1 VAVDFKLR
9 RLLRL
14 VDLVLANP
22 DSALNDDL
30 TYQIVE
36 KSSVDL
42 PEAMKTVIAH
52 HESRATAAIA
62 ALGELAIWLLL
73 ATLGTLTFAGAFVF
87 RPLVTRAVERTLDLL
102 DAEEE
107 LEHNVQHDRLTGLP
121 NRIGAQT
128 LYEARVKLRAGQRA
142 TALHLDLPGLTMLR
156 DAHGHGISEEVLQV
170 VAQRLREVCRKND
183 VLARI
188 GDDEFVLVLPNG
200 NDQPDVVA
208 LAERIQAT
216 LSTPV
221 TLDTGETLRT
231 ACRVGVAQED
241 AEDATFDRLLSSAL
255 IAMNDAE
262 DGSEGGVSVYS
273 PAMRDQVEEK
283 DRTLRELDAAIDS
296 GEILPFFQPQI
307 HADTGVVSGFEAL
320 VRWQHPERGLIPPFK
335 FIDIAE
341 EGGLGSRLGALMLA
355 RSLEAV
361 NRWDAAGFHVPQ
373 IGVNFS
379 SGQLMDPKIVDHI
392 KLEMDRCDL
401 SPDRLGIEILE
412 TVMVEKEDH
421 VVVDTV
427 LKLKAAGFRMELDD
441 FGTGHASISNL
452 RRFQV
457 DRIKIDRGFVT
468 GIDSDAKQRKMVLAM
483 IRMADGL
490 GIKALAE
497 GIETPGERQALL
509 ELGIHNLQGYGIGRP
524 MPFADTIGW
533 LTENKL
539 FETSRRRRT
548 G

>member
-1 VAVDFKLR
+1 
-9 RLLRL
+9 
-14 VDLVLANP
+14 
-22 DSALNDDL
+22 
-30 TYQIVE
+30 
-36 KSSVDL
+36 
-42 PEAMKTVIAH
+42 
-52 HESRATAAIA
+52 
-62 ALGELAIWLLL
+62 
-73 ATLGTLTFAGAFVF
+73 
-87 RPLVTRAVERTLDLL
+87 
-102 DAEEE
+102 
-107 LEHNVQHDRLTGLP
+107 
-121 NRIGAQT
+121 
-128 LYEARVKLRAGQRA
+128 
-142 TALHLDLPGLTMLR
+142 
-156 DAHGHGISEEVLQV
+156 
-170 VAQRLREVCRKND
+170 
-183 VLARI
+183 
-188 GDDEFVLVLPNG
+188 
-200 NDQPDVVA
+200 
-208 LAERIQAT
+208 
-216 LSTPV
+216 
-221 TLDTGETLRT
+221 
-231 ACRVGVAQED
+231 
-241 AEDATFDRLLSSAL
+241 
-255 IAMNDAE
+255 
-262 DGSEGGVSVYS
+262 
-273 PAMRDQVEEK
+273 
-283 DRTLRELDAAIDS
+283 
-296 GEILPFFQPQI
+296 
-307 HADTGVVSGFEAL
+307 
-320 VRWQHPERGLIPPFK
+320 
-335 FIDIAE
+335 
-341 EGGLGSRLGALMLA
+341 MLA